1 MIEVFVE
8 IVLILFGVV
17 VVYEIVKSII
27 CRVTGCSQRDAED
40 KIRRVINK
48 MPDDIAHDPNM
59 EHDLRE
65 RVIMV
70 IGNNRFKDI
79 ESLFYAGISWI
90 YYGYGNNLPY
100 ILVSLYLNDDT
111 ERMKL
116 SLIIQNAIKQ
126 YLQAYSFSTDIITRW
141 EENDELGL
149 DCLQVFYSR
158 SEAEHNS
165 LMLLNKQTIDDIAN
179 SNSDIEEDGDDDI
192 E

>member
-59 EHDLRE
+59 EHDLRD

-116 SLIIQNAIKQ
+116 SLIIQNVIKQ